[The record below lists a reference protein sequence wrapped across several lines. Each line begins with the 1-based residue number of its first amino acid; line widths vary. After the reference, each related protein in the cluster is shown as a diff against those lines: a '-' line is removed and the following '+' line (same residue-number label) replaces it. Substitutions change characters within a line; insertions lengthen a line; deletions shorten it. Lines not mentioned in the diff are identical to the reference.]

1 MGVWIN
7 TSINLLFYIIY
18 KNIFKS
24 EIMSAQQLDEPQAA
38 LDLQAMRAHAGEAV
52 AMLKL
57 LGNEDRLLLLCQLS
71 QQERTVGELEQL
83 TGVSQPTLS
92 QQLGILRREGLVI
105 TRREGKFIWYQL
117 ADKRALQLMQAVH
130 QLFCQQGEV
139 A

>member
-1 MGVWIN
+1 
-7 TSINLLFYIIY
+7 
-18 KNIFKS
+18 
-24 EIMSAQQLDEPQAA
+24 MSASHFDESQTT

-71 QQERTVGELEQL
+71 LQERTVGELEQL

-92 QQLGILRREGLVI
+92 QQLGILRREGLVT

-117 ADKRALQLMQAVH
+117 ADARALHLMQAVH
-130 QLFCQQGEV
+130 QLFCQQGE
-139 A
+139 AL

>member
-1 MGVWIN
+1 
-7 TSINLLFYIIY
+7 
-18 KNIFKS
+18 
-24 EIMSAQQLDEPQAA
+24 MSASHFDESQTT
-38 LDLQAMRAHAGEAV
+38 LDLQDMRTHAGEAV

-92 QQLGILRREGLVI
+92 QQLGILRREGLVT

-117 ADKRALQLMQAVH
+117 ADARALHLMQAVH
-130 QLFCQQGEV
+130 QLFCQQGETV
-139 A
+139 